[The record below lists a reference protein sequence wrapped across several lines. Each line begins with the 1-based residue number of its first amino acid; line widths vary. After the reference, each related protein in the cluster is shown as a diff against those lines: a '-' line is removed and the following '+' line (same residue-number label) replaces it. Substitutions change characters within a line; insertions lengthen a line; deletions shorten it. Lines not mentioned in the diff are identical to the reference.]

1 MKPGRYIWLDPES
14 GLEAVLHIDSLVLGP
29 AVGGV
34 RTKSY
39 RTLNDA
45 IADAE
50 LLARAMTI
58 KNALAGLDAGG
69 CKLVVRT
76 GARLDRPK
84 AFARLGRLLAE
95 LGDHVHT
102 GADLGTTQEDLEHL
116 KSTFPNVHMAD
127 DALVDAAGL
136 AVVRC
141 IEACA
146 RVQGRSPEGLRIA
159 VQGAGI
165 MGEAVARALVERG
178 ASLVIGDTEPERA
191 QALAEALGGEVV
203 EPEGMFELDV
213 DVVAPCA
220 IGGVIDEDV
229 ARRVKAWAV
238 CGAANNVIT
247 SRSAERE
254 LVERDVL
261 WVPDV
266 ISSAGAVTH
275 GIASSLMGIADTRPM
290 IERLGTLAEEVLR
303 EAQLSARTPEQVAM
317 DRAEAR
323 ILAASES

>member
-1 MKPGRYIWLDPES
+1 VKPGRYIWLDPES

-50 LLARAMTI
+50 ILARAMTL
-58 KNALAGLDAGG
+58 KNAIAGLDAGG
-69 CKLVVRT
+69 CKVVVRT
-76 GARLDRPK
+76 GPRLNRHK
-84 AFARLGRLLAE
+84 AFARLGRMLSE
-95 LGDHVHT
+95 LGEYVHT
-102 GADLGTTQEDLEHL
+102 GADLGTSQEDLESL
-116 KSTFPNVHMAD
+116 ATTFANVHFPD
-127 DALVDAAGL
+127 DRLVEAAGV
-136 AVVRC
+136 AVLRC

-146 RVQGRSPEGLRIA
+146 RVKGRSAQDLRVAI
-159 VQGAGI
+159 QGAGI
-165 MGEAVARALVERG
+165 MGEAVAYALRDQRAQLI
-178 ASLVIGDTEPERA
+178 IGDTEPERA
-191 QALAEALGGEVV
+191 RQLADAVGGDVADADEIL
-203 EPEGMFELDV
+203 ELDV

-220 IGGVIDEDV
+220 VGGVIDDRM
-229 ARRVKAWAV
+229 ARKIRAWAV
-238 CGAANNVIT
+238 CGAANNVMT
-247 SRSAERE
+247 SRATERE
-254 LVERDVL
+254 LVDRDVL

-275 GIASSLMGIADTRPM
+275 GIATSLMGITDTRPL
-290 IERLGTLAEEVLR
+290 IDRLGVVAEEVLR

-323 ILAASES
+323 IAAAER

>member
-1 MKPGRYIWLDPES
+1 MKPGRYIWLDPDS
-14 GLEAVLHIDSLVLGP
+14 GLEAVLHIDSLALGP

-69 CKLVVRT
+69 CKVVVRT
-76 GARLDRPK
+76 GPRLDRHK
-84 AFARLGRLLAE
+84 AFARLGRMLSE
-95 LGDHVHT
+95 LGDFVHT
-102 GADLGTTQEDLEHL
+102 GADLGTSQKDLEAL
-116 KSTFPNVHMAD
+116 ATTFEHVHFAD
-127 DALVDAAGL
+127 DALVEAAGT
-136 AVVRC
+136 AVLRC

-146 RVQGRSPEGLRIA
+146 RVKGRSPEGLKVAI
-159 VQGAGI
+159 QGAGI
-165 MGEAVARALVERG
+165 MGEAVAHALARLG
-178 ASLVIGDTEPERA
+178 ASVIVGDTEADRA
-191 QALAEALGGEVV
+191 RALAAAVGGEVADAD
-203 EPEGMFELDV
+203 EILELDV

-220 IGGVIDEDV
+220 VGGVIDDHV
-229 ARRVKAWAV
+229 VRKIRAWAV
-238 CGAANNVIT
+238 CGAANNIIT
-247 SRSAERE
+247 SRATERE
-254 LVERDVL
+254 LVDRDVL

-275 GIASSLMGIADTRPM
+275 GIATSLMGIADTRPL
-290 IERLGTLAEEVLR
+290 IDRLGIVAEEVLR

-323 ILAASES
+323 IAAAER